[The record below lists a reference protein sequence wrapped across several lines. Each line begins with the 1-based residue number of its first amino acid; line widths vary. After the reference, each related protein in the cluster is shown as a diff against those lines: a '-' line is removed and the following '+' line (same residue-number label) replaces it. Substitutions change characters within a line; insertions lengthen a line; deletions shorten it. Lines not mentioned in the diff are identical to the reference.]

1 MQTIDSAEHVQENQ
15 IDDVRTEVFGV
26 RLRRIRRS
34 QVRGQ
39 EHVDELLQSLHLLRQ
54 GRATEVASSDEA
66 TQSAHDRYALELDAI
81 RQLRALGHDPDAMTA
96 SAVVEASEAA
106 PKEPPD
112 VEPPDEPAE
121 VMVQVEEQAEMMAEA
136 ATEADGTPAPVVAAS
151 SSQGSRTHFDSSLM
165 ERGSSCIDIAILE
178 ISPAEEALALI
189 PSVFPA
195 ATQLPAFPRSFDR
208 GTSFGTSVPSGR
220 NSMAARR
227 SVCTLA
233 STREE
238 AHDAEEPTDAEV
250 ETAAIVETVAAKT
263 AAVTKAATATKV
275 AAAKSVEWQETYEQ
289 LLKASAEERAMRKAL
304 HAKKALAQWHWRIVQ
319 HSVFTL
325 RQWRQLVPP
334 QPVAASKAAK
344 AASVSKPCQGVKEAN
359 SKFVGQCTAWKAKE
373 PRRLV
378 PVARLKKL
386 LARSK
391 SKRHP

>member
-1 MQTIDSAEHVQENQ
+1 
-15 IDDVRTEVFGV
+15 
-26 RLRRIRRS
+26 
-34 QVRGQ
+34 
-39 EHVDELLQSLHLLRQ
+39 
-54 GRATEVASSDEA
+54 
-66 TQSAHDRYALELDAI
+66 
-81 RQLRALGHDPDAMTA
+81 
-96 SAVVEASEAA
+96 
-106 PKEPPD
+106 
-112 VEPPDEPAE
+112 
-121 VMVQVEEQAEMMAEA
+121 MMAEA

-289 LLKASAEERAMRKAL
+289 LLKASAE
-304 HAKKALAQWHWRIVQ
+304 
-319 HSVFTL
+319 
-325 RQWRQLVPP
+325 
-334 QPVAASKAAK
+334 
-344 AASVSKPCQGVKEAN
+344 
-359 SKFVGQCTAWKAKE
+359 
-373 PRRLV
+373 
-378 PVARLKKL
+378 
-386 LARSK
+386 
-391 SKRHP
+391 